1 MNCGDLSSIDAM
13 LAAGRTAIDPTNL
26 SLGYVQIRVGLN
38 SGPCMASVVGRKNPK
53 FTLFGDTINTA
64 SRMESSSV
72 PGRIQCT
79 LRTAELVRAQDAGI
93 LLEPRGEIEV
103 KGKGLLQTFWILCT
117 GLTSSGEIA
126 VCTKED

>member
-1 MNCGDLSSIDAM
+1 M
-13 LAAGRTAIDPTNL
+13 LAAGRTAIDPTDL
-26 SLGYVQIRVGLN
+26 GLGYVQIRVGLN

-64 SRMESSSV
+64 SRMESSSI

-79 LRTAELVRAQDAGI
+79 VRTAELIREQDAEV

-103 KGKGLLQTFWILCT
+103 KGKGLLETFWVLGT
-117 GLTSSGEIA
+117 GSASASKPLTCA
-126 VCTKED
+126 KEN